1 MPSPEPYAVSG
12 SGPWFPEYA
21 MSTTAQIIKDAKSG
35 MDKAIENS
43 KREFSGVRTGKA
55 SPNMLDTIKVEAYG
69 SMLPLNQVASIAAP
83 EPRILL
89 VTPFDKGQAKVIEKA
104 IRESELG
111 LDPAHQGGV
120 IRVPLPSMNEQ
131 RRKEL
136 VKVLHKLA
144 EDGRIAIRHARTE
157 GRDKVKKLDGVSEDD
172 KKHAERELQKAHDEF
187 IAKLDGLL
195 KVKEAEIMEV

>member
-1 MPSPEPYAVSG
+1 
-12 SGPWFPEYA
+12 
-21 MSTTAQIIKDAKSG
+21 
-35 MDKAIENS
+35 
-43 KREFSGVRTGKA
+43 
-55 SPNMLDTIKVEAYG
+55 
-69 SMLPLNQVASIAAP
+69 
-83 EPRILL
+83 
-89 VTPFDKGQAKVIEKA
+89 
-104 IRESELG
+104 
-111 LDPAHQGGV
+111 
-120 IRVPLPSMNEQ
+120 MNEQ

-172 KKHAERELQKAHDEF
+172 KKHAEKELQKAHDEF